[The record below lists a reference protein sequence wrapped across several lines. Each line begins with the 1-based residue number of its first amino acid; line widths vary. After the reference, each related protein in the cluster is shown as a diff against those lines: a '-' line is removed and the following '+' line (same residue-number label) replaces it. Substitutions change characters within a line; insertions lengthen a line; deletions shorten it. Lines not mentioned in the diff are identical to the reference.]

1 VALCPGSQLP
11 IRESALP
18 GTTSTLSLFLSL
30 AQTRSLLTALF
41 SRVRV
46 VALRLSV
53 VGGERDLCGL
63 ERLPVGREAQGHPPA
78 RPQRSRHRWWQ
89 QRCPARPT
97 LLSHPLRRSFFPRR
111 ALFLLVIVV
120 KGCFLKSNNYV
131 ILFTYKYLHTYLHTY
146 EHVMSS
152 VEVC

>member
-1 VALCPGSQLP
+1 MALCPGSQLP

-18 GTTSTLSLFLSL
+18 GTTSTLSLSRPDPVF
-30 AQTRSLLTALF
+30 AHRPI

-63 ERLPVGREAQGHPPA
+63 ERLPVVREAQGHPPA
-78 RPQRSRHRWWQ
+78 RPQRSRHRWRQ
-89 QRCPARPT
+89 QRCPARST
-97 LLSHPLRRSFFPRR
+97 LLSHPLRRSFFPHR

-120 KGCFLKSNNYV
+120 KDYPTTMSFFLHIN
-131 ILFTYKYLHTYLHTY
+131 TYTHTYLLHTY
-146 EHVMSS
+146 EHVMFPLRTLAL
-152 VEVC
+152 